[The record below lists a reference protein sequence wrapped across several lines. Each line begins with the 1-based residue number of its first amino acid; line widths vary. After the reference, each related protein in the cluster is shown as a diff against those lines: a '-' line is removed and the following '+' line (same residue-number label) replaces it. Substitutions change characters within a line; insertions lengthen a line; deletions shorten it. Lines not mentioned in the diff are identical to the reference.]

1 MDGVL
6 IMGDRKPIGV
16 AYRDQDIDGG
26 EIGRNDPQ
34 LVRGSRLYATEE
46 LGYCSCAFSEVAQLT
61 NKTTAVVINT
71 PTGRIT
77 MDDAPLNNNSVAK
90 FRMNNST
97 INSNDVVIINI
108 KLNGSTPDAYIAFVS
123 DIGKGFADIALWN
136 RSGGQLSE
144 AVELNFATIRN
155 FVE

>member
-1 MDGVL
+1 
-6 IMGDRKPIGV
+6 MGDRKPIGV

-34 LVRGSRLYATEE
+34 LVRGTRLYATEE
-46 LGYCSCAFSEVAQLT
+46 LGYCSCAFGEVTQLT
-61 NKTTAVVINT
+61 SKTTDVTLNT

-77 MDDAPLNNNSVAK
+77 MDDSQLNNNAVAR
-90 FRMNNST
+90 FTMNNTSVGA
-97 INSNDVVIINI
+97 NDVIIVNI
-108 KLNGSTPDAYIAFVS
+108 KLNGSTPEAYIAFVA
-123 DIGKGFADIALWN
+123 DIGEGFADLALWN

-144 AVELNFATIRN
+144 AVELNFAVIRN

>member
-1 MDGVL
+1 
-6 IMGDRKPIGV
+6 MGDRKPIGV

-34 LVRGSRLYATEE
+34 LVRGTRLYATEE
-46 LGYCSCAFSEVAQLT
+46 LGYCSCAFGEVTQLT
-61 NKTTAVVINT
+61 SKTTDVTLNT

-77 MDDAPLNNNSVAK
+77 MDDAALNNNVVAR
-90 FRMNNST
+90 FTMNNTSVGA
-97 INSNDVVIINI
+97 NDVMIVNI
-108 KLNGSTPDAYIAFVS
+108 KLNGSTPEAYIAFVA
-123 DIGKGFADIALWN
+123 DIGDGFADLALWN

-144 AVELNFATIRN
+144 AVELNFAVIRN

>member
-1 MDGVL
+1 
-6 IMGDRKPIGV
+6 MGDRKPIGV

-34 LVRGSRLYATEE
+34 LVRGTRLYATEE
-46 LGYCSCAFSEVAQLT
+46 LGYCSCAFSEVTQLT
-61 NKTTAVVINT
+61 SKSTAVTINT

-77 MDDAPLNNNSVAK
+77 MDGAALNNNVVAR
-90 FRMNNST
+90 FTMNNS
-97 INSNDVVIINI
+97 SVGPNDVVIVNI
-108 KLNGSTPDAYIAFVS
+108 KLNGSTPEAYIAFVA
-123 DIGKGFADIALWN
+123 DIGNGFAELALWN

-144 AVELNFATIRN
+144 AVKLNFAIIRN

>member
-1 MDGVL
+1 
-6 IMGDRKPIGV
+6 MGDRKPIGV

-34 LVRGSRLYATEE
+34 LVRGSRIYATEE
-46 LGYCSCAFSEVAQLT
+46 LGYCSCAFSEVVQLT
-61 NKTTAVVINT
+61 SKTTAVTINT

-77 MDDAPLNNNSVAK
+77 MDDAALNNNVVAK

-97 INSNDVVIINI
+97 INSNDVVIVNI
-108 KLNGSTPDAYIAFVS
+108 KLNGSTPEAYIVFIS
-123 DIGKGFADIALWN
+123 DIGEGFADVALWN

-144 AVELNFATIRN
+144 AVEINFSVIRN

>member
-1 MDGVL
+1 
-6 IMGDRKPIGV
+6 MGDRKPIGV

-34 LVRGSRLYATEE
+34 LVRGTRLYATEE
-46 LGYCSCAFSEVAQLT
+46 LGYCSCAFGEVTQLT
-61 NKTTAVVINT
+61 SKTTDVTLNT

-77 MDDAPLNNNSVAK
+77 MDDAALNNNAVAR
-90 FRMNNST
+90 FTMNNSS
-97 INSNDVVIINI
+97 IGANDVVIVNI
-108 KLNGSTPDAYIAFVS
+108 KLNGSTPEAYIAFVA
-123 DIGKGFADIALWN
+123 DIGDGFVDLALWN

-144 AVELNFATIRN
+144 AVELNFAVIRN